1 MHRQIDVH
9 HIHNPQEILKLDPG
23 NGAAHEGLAEAY
35 LQSGDYESAEKH
47 FRKALAVDAGR
58 WKSRNFLGLIYDHQK
73 RRQDAIAEYETEVS
87 LRPKDPGLRNN
98 LGLWYLTN
106 KEYEKAIAEFDQAV
120 QLGGT
125 DPRIYNNLALALDKV
140 GRYQDAWEAFRKTGT
155 PAKAYNNL
163 GVAFLEEGLNE
174 RATVCFQKAIELS
187 PAYYQQANENLL
199 KAQGSLRS
207 NGSQVNGHKQPT
219 CP

>member
-1 MHRQIDVH
+1 M
-9 HIHNPQEILKLDPG
+9 
-23 NGAAHEGLAEAY
+23 
-35 LQSGDYESAEKH
+35 
-47 FRKALAVDAGR
+47 
-58 WKSRNFLGLIYDHQK
+58 
-73 RRQDAIAEYETEVS
+73 
-87 LRPKDPGLRNN
+87 RPKDPGLRNN

-106 KEYEKAIAEFDQAV
+106 KKYEKAIAEFDQAV